1 MKGFLCVV
9 SLTLLFTTL
18 TECSTVRH
26 PDRNQL
32 KNSFIPALKKTNHKT
47 PSGKY
52 ENLHVRFL
60 YLPVILLSTTTFT
73 TFSQPSF

>member
-9 SLTLLFTTL
+9 GLTLLFITL
-18 TECSTVRH
+18 TEGSTFRH
-26 PDRNQL
+26 PARNEL

-52 ENLHVRFL
+52 VNLHVWLL
-60 YLPVILLSTTTFT
+60 YSLFYY
-73 TFSQPSF
+73 F

>member
-1 MKGFLCVV
+1 MKQFLCVV

-18 TECSTVRH
+18 TEGSTFRH
-26 PDRNQL
+26 PARNQL

-52 ENLHVRFL
+52 ENIIIIFS
-60 YLPVILLSTTTFT
+60 LSDGGIIKNTIIHL
-73 TFSQPSF
+73 